1 MKGEKV
7 TYLPNLKKGVIL
19 VEIAHLNLAH
29 LKPYKN
35 NPRLNDKAVK
45 SVAKS
50 IKEFGFK
57 VPIVIDKDHVI
68 VTGHTRYKAAEELGM
83 DLVPCIIADDL
94 TDDQVQ
100 AFRVADNRVSEVA
113 EWDFD
118 KLLEELNDIEMDM
131 SWLNFSFEYE
141 EEEPEEEDEEDV
153 IDVKTLEF
161 GGNIVPLSADEYD
174 HLLSRLED
182 HIVNYGSS
190 VGFVEKLL
198 DI

>member
-1 MKGEKV
+1 MNV
-7 TYLPNLKKGVIL
+7 VQ
-19 VEIAHLNLAH
+19 LNLAH
-29 LKPYKN
+29 LKPYVN
-35 NPRLNDKAVK
+35 NPRTNDKAVK
-45 SVAKS
+45 SVARS

-83 DLVPCIIADDL
+83 EVVPCIVADDL

-100 AFRVADNRVSEVA
+100 AFRIADNRVSEIA
-113 EWDFD
+113 DWDFD
-118 KLLEELNDIEMDM
+118 KLLGELEDIEMDL
-131 SWLNFSFEYE
+131 SWLNFNIEYEE
-141 EEEPEEEDEEDV
+141 EEEPEEEEDDV

-161 GGNIVPLSADEYD
+161 GGNIVPLTADEYE
-174 HLLSRLED
+174 HLLSRLDD